1 MEGIFANLAIGFIE
15 VFKLQAVTVAGVSM
29 TLPFNIIMCL
39 IGCLL
44 GTLIGVLPGIGPVAT
59 IAMLLPV
66 TFNLSPIAALIML
79 AGIYYGAQYGG
90 STTAILVNI
99 PGESSSV
106 VTCLDG
112 YQMARQG
119 RAGPA
124 LATAAIGSFFAGCV
138 STLVV
143 AMFAPPLAEVAL
155 KFGPAEYFSLM
166 VLGLVAAVV
175 LAHGSLIKA
184 IAMVILGLLL
194 GLVGT
199 DVNSG
204 VLRFAFGISELADG
218 IGFVTVAMGMFG
230 ICEIIANLEQ
240 KEHREIFTSSVGKL
254 MPSKEDWKRMWKPIL
269 RGTALGSALG
279 ILPGG
284 GALLAS
290 FGAYTLEKKVS
301 KYSHQFGKGA
311 IEGVA
316 APESANNAGAQTSFI
331 PLLTLGIPSNAV
343 MALMIGAMMI
353 QGIAPGPQVMTERPQ
368 LFWGMIASMWVGN
381 LMLVILNLPLIG
393 MWIKLLTVPYRILY
407 PSILVFMCI
416 GVYSLSN
423 NPFDCFLMAC
433 FGVLGYVCIKLECE
447 PAPLILGFILG
458 PLMEENLRRAMLLSR
473 GDPFVFVSPSK
484 PISLGFLIASAALL
498 AIIAA
503 PALRKKREEVFVEE
517 T

>member
-1 MEGIFANLAIGFIE
+1 MEILSNLALGFG
-15 VFKLQAVTVAGVSM
+15 VALS
-29 TLPFNIIMCL
+29 PFNLLMCL
-39 IGCLL
+39 VGVLL
-44 GTLIGVLPGIGPVAT
+44 GTLIGVLPGVGPVAT
-59 IAMLLPV
+59 IAMLLPI
-66 TFNLSPIAALIML
+66 TFNLSPVAALIML

-90 STTAILVNI
+90 STTAILVNL

-124 LATAAIGSFFAGCV
+124 LATAALGSFFAGCV
-138 STLVV
+138 ATLIV

-155 KFGPAEYFSLM
+155 KFGPSEYFSLM

-184 IAMVILGLLL
+184 IAMVILGLML

-230 ICEIIANLEQ
+230 LAEIIANLEH
-240 KEHREIFTSSVGKL
+240 KGAREVFTGKVKHL
-254 MPSKEDWKRMWKPIL
+254 WPTKEDFKRIVGPVL
-269 RGTALGSALG
+269 RGTFLGSALG

-301 KYSHQFGKGA
+301 KYSAEFGKGA

-368 LFWGMIASMWVGN
+368 LFWGMIASMWLGN
-381 LMLVILNLPLIG
+381 LMLVVLNLPLIG

-416 GVYSLSN
+416 GVFSLSN
-423 NPFDCFLMAC
+423 NPFDCLLMAA
-433 FGVLGYVCIKLECE
+433 FGLLGYICVKLECE
-447 PAPLILGFILG
+447 PAPMILGFILG

-473 GDPFVFVSPSK
+473 GDPLVFFQK
-484 PISLGFLIASAALL
+484 PISASFLVVSIILL
-498 AIIAA
+498 VIIAL
-503 PALRKKREEVFVEE
+503 PNIRRKREEVFVEE